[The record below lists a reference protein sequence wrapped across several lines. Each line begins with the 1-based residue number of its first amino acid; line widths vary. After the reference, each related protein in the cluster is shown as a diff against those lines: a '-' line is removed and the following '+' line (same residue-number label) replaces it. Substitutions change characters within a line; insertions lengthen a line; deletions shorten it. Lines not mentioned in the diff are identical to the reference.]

1 MSSIKEKVIDILKE
15 YDGEITIADFD
26 VKYQGA
32 LITDVILT
40 AEEEIQFW
48 SGNPELSL
56 SAEILPDEETTE
68 IMYKLIIEEF

>member
-1 MSSIKEKVIDILKE
+1 MKEPVIAILKE

-32 LITDVILT
+32 LIIDVILT

-48 SGNPELSL
+48 SGNPELSR
-56 SAEILPDEETTE
+56 SAEILPDEETIE
-68 IMYKLIIEEF
+68 NIYDMIIDSF